1 MKLQNEGKKPDWMSD
16 SDYKQIISAS
26 LPGSGVS
33 KADVQNMLA
42 NAVKRRY
49 ADEYGINDD
58 QWNLIKPLIAS
69 GAYGEGE
76 IAKYIS
82 DLLAAQQ
89 DREYNSPVAD
99 AARQRM
105 AGVNPDLVGLGET
118 PASQNPAAPDAAL
131 PLPSQGGKGTLHS
144 RFAQISADVLQLATF
159 GLNAYSVISS
169 ATMRTGMEL
178 AGFAEQDILSVAGNE
193 KGMVD
198 IPSIIAQ
205 GIQARGL
212 SGNKAKRYAA
222 EVQARA
228 NALPYALKRL
238 NNAADYQEAQSR
250 LKLGTF
256 KNSDE
261 YINQAIEG
269 LRLQQQT
276 DNKMKEID
284 LLEAQAKEKF
294 LLDHPDYT
302 ADSLDAALRGE
313 IAEAN
318 RKEQEAKSA
327 ESAANIAKTNEGK
340 AIVEKQIADENL
352 LQEKTKTHEDQQ
364 NSEVNDLKRTLQ
376 KLELEGID
384 EMLKYVRAYEEAE
397 EYYRSHGQEWE
408 FKHGKWDSPLMSYE
422 HSTYNNE
429 HWSKS
434 KYDFYKATIAK
445 YYEHN
450 EKGSSTQV
458 SVGAGPVKLGMK
470 F

>member
-1 MKLQNEGKKPDWMSD
+1 M
-16 SDYKQIISAS
+16 
-26 LPGSGVS
+26 PGSGVS
-33 KADVQNMLA
+33 ELEARTLFA
-42 NAVKRRY
+42 NSMKGYY
-49 ADEYGINDD
+49 AQEFGLSDD
-58 QWNLIKPLIAS
+58 QWNLVKPLLAS
-69 GAYGEGE
+69 GKYGEGE

-82 DLLAAQQ
+82 ELLAHGQ
-89 DREYNSPVAD
+89 DLAYNSEAAQ
-99 AARQRM
+99 AARQRA
-105 AGVNPDLVGLGET
+105 AGLNPDLLGVGESA
-118 PASQNPAAPDAAL
+118 ASQHPAAPEAAL

-144 RFAQISADVLQLATF
+144 RFAQLSADVLQLATF
-159 GLNAYSVISS
+159 GLNAYSVISN

-178 AGFAEQDILSVAGNE
+178 AGFAEQDILSVAGDE

-212 SGNKAKRYAA
+212 HGNKAKRYAA

-238 NNAADYQEAQSR
+238 NNAADFQDAQSR

-269 LRLQQQT
+269 LRLQQKT

-294 LLDHPDYT
+294 LLDHPNYT

-340 AIVEKQIADENL
+340 AIVEKKIAEENL
-352 LQEKTKTHEDQQ
+352 SQEQTKTHEDQQ
-364 NSEVNDLKRTLQ
+364 NSEINDLKRTLQ
-376 KLELEGID
+376 RLELEGID

-397 EYYRSHGQEWE
+397 EYYGSKGLSWE
-408 FKHGKWDSPLMSYE
+408 FHHGKWNAPGMDSKHVSYK
-422 HSTYNNE
+422 NE

-434 KYDFYKATIAK
+434 KYDFYKDAIAK

-458 SVGAGPVKLGMK
+458 SVGAGPVKVGMK